1 VRVALRKE
9 RRLGD
14 FNSLYNRAVWF
25 DIPVTNLDR
34 AAAYH
39 VATKAMRIRDSG
51 MPDEVH
57 WESLFD
63 VPLILSKLGIGRFHD
78 VAELGCG
85 YGTFS
90 IPVAKAISGTLYT
103 FDIDPAMV
111 ARTAERGR
119 GLRLR
124 AQLRDVMNEGFG
136 VRADAVLLFNIL
148 HCEEPVR
155 LLQHAADA
163 LNPAGEVLVIH
174 WRHDIATP
182 RGPSLDIRPRP
193 DDIVQ
198 WAVETGLLR
207 PIGDVVDLPPWH
219 YGLRLLAVA

>member
-1 VRVALRKE
+1 
-9 RRLGD
+9 
-14 FNSLYNRAVWF
+14 
-25 DIPVTNLDR
+25 
-34 AAAYH
+34 
-39 VATKAMRIRDSG
+39 MRIRDSG
-51 MPDEVH
+51 MPEEAY

-63 VPLILSKLGIGRFHD
+63 VPLILSKLCIARFHD

-90 IPVAKAISGTLYT
+90 IPVAKAIRGTLFT
-103 FDIDPAMV
+103 FDVDPAML
-111 ARTAERGR
+111 ARTAERGS
-119 GLRLR
+119 GLPIRQ
-124 AQLRDVMNEGFG
+124 QLRDVMSEGFG

-182 RGPSLDIRPRP
+182 RGPAADIRPSP
-193 DDIVQ
+193 SQIAG
-198 WAVETGLLR
+198 WATEAGLSASAV
-207 PIGDVVDLPPWH
+207 IDLPPWH
-219 YGLRLLAVA
+219 YGLQLRPT